1 MSRISTSLRRA
12 LYEFRLRRRFS
23 RSVIHGGATVDGD
36 SSLGDYAVLF
46 RNARLICSTLGSY
59 SYVQEN
65 TLLLGAEVGPFCS
78 IAANVTIGLV
88 NHPTSLV
95 STSPV
100 FYDRSQP
107 LPRFFASQNA
117 AQESIPRTVV
127 GADVWIGERAMI
139 RAGVSIGV
147 GAVIGAGAMVT
158 RDVPPYTIAAGVPC
172 RPLRQ
177 RFDATL
183 CGGLADS
190 EWWTLSEQ
198 RLSEL
203 APYFASPEVFLTMLR
218 KQE

>member
-1 MSRISTSLRRA
+1 
-12 LYEFRLRRRFS
+12 
-23 RSVIHGGATVDGD
+23 
-36 SSLGDYAVLF
+36 
-46 RNARLICSTLGSY
+46 
-59 SYVQEN
+59 
-65 TLLLGAEVGPFCS
+65 
-78 IAANVTIGLV
+78 
-88 NHPTSLV
+88 
-95 STSPV
+95 
-100 FYDRSQP
+100 
-107 LPRFFASQNA
+107 
-117 AQESIPRTVV
+117 
-127 GADVWIGERAMI
+127 MI

-172 RPLRQ
+172 RRLRQ

-183 CGGLADS
+183 CAVLADS